1 MTDQELCL
9 KLYEGD
15 KKAFDGIYRKYWKR
29 LFLYVYKLSGDRYQ
43 SEDIVQ
49 EVFVKL
55 WRRRQAKKINQL
67 ENYLFKS
74 AKYGV
79 SNLIRDR
86 KISFPL
92 EEYVSNLVEEVNA
105 DLLMEEKETERLI
118 RESISSLPSRC
129 QEVFIMSR
137 DNFQSNQEIAH
148 QLNLSV
154 RTVETQIHKALKFIK
169 KNLGQIYFW

>member
-1 MTDQELCL
+1 MTDQELCK

-15 KKAFDGIYRKYWKR
+15 KKAFDGIYRKYWER
-29 LFLYVYKLSGDRYQ
+29 LFLYVYKISGDRYQ

-55 WRRRQAKKINQL
+55 WRRRQVRKINQL

-86 KISFPL
+86 RIGLPL
-92 EEYVSNLVEEVNA
+92 DEYIPNLVEEVNA
-105 DLLMEEKETERLI
+105 DLLMEEKETERII
-118 RESISSLPSRC
+118 RESIGSLPSRC

-137 DNFQSNQEIAH
+137 DDFQSNKEIAQ

-169 KNLGQIYFW
+169 KNLKQIYFW

>member
-1 MTDQELCL
+1 MTDQELCQ

-15 KKAFDGIYRKYWKR
+15 KKAFDGIYRKYWER
-29 LFLYVYKLSGDRYQ
+29 LFLYVYKISGDRYQ

-55 WRRRQAKKINQL
+55 WRRRQVRKINQL

-86 KISFPL
+86 RIRLPL
-92 EEYVSNLVEEVNA
+92 EDYMANLVEEVNA
-105 DLLMEEKETERLI
+105 DLLIEEKETDRII
-118 RESISSLPSRC
+118 RESIDSLPSRC

-137 DNFQSNQEIAH
+137 DDFQSNKEIAQ

-169 KNLGQIYFW
+169 KNLAQIYFW

>member
-1 MTDQELCL
+1 MTDQELCQ

-15 KKAFDGIYRKYWKR
+15 KKAFDGIYRKYWER
-29 LFLYVYKLSGDRYQ
+29 LFLYVYKISGDRYQ

-55 WRRRQAKKINQL
+55 WRRRQVRKINQL

-86 KISFPL
+86 RIRLPL
-92 EEYVSNLVEEVNA
+92 EDYMANLVEEVNA
-105 DLLMEEKETERLI
+105 DLLIEEKETERII
-118 RESISSLPSRC
+118 RESIGSLPSRC

-137 DNFQSNQEIAH
+137 DDFQSNKEIAQ